1 MNVKDLIKSKR
12 IEQGYTMKELADK
25 VGVSEATISRW
36 ESGSIATMKQT
47 KIAALAR
54 ALNISPADLVPGT
67 IENTE
72 LSFSK
77 YEIEHIKKYRK
88 LDAEG
93 KRAVDDM
100 IDFKL
105 FQQSQKD
112 SSTENKVG

>member
-12 IEQGYTMKELADK
+12 IEHGYTMKELAEK

-36 ESGSIATMKQT
+36 ESGFIATMKQT

-54 ALNISPADLVPGT
+54 ALEISPADLVPGT
-67 IENTE
+67 TE
-72 LSFSK
+72 TTGISFSDH
-77 YEIEHIKKYRK
+77 EESLIKKYRQ
-88 LDAEG
+88 LDADG

-105 FQQSQKD
+105 FQQNQKD
-112 SSTENKVG
+112 GSTENKVG

>member
-1 MNVKDLIKSKR
+1 MPD
-12 IEQGYTMKELADK
+12 
-25 VGVSEATISRW
+25 
-36 ESGSIATMKQT
+36 
-47 KIAALAR
+47 
-54 ALNISPADLVPGT
+54 
-67 IENTE
+67 
-72 LSFSK
+72 

-112 SSTENKVG
+112 SNTENKVG